1 MNHGTALALA
11 LVACWTG
18 ATTLGQPPASTQ
30 AGGRGMVHL
39 AADEQTLWLA
49 ATDGQ
54 RSHVYRR
61 RANEAFQPLEALNG
75 AVTRMV
81 ASNGQLYAFVE
92 DEAFYS
98 LLSSDGWTR
107 ERDLPLR
114 RKPLDL
120 AADETGVYALTLSPP
135 AGQMVRVVGE
145 GRSATTAPFDAA
157 DAPLSLV
164 RYDTPGWVALAACPR
179 RFLAAGARL
188 PRLALLQGVP
198 CLLWYSEAGRQIE
211 CARFDSD
218 SGNWLPAP
226 ATPTEPTP
234 DDFWVAAIGR
244 VPTLLIAA
252 PATDGGQPLAALRLL
267 GALDGT
273 SMEWRPATLDLSA
286 LPAGVQPG
294 RYADACGF
302 NQHAVLLMSTP
313 SGSAYVRYGRIDAPP
328 TEVTASVADV
338 LSGRR
343 AVGRE
348 LAWLQGATLVVLVAL
363 LLALF
368 VLRRGAMVAVLTL
381 PEDCALALAVQ
392 RLVGFAIDLVPF
404 AAAVAIAMG
413 IDWQTALRELASWGF
428 GSGAAGGK
436 LPGNHTLLW
445 WGASC
450 GTYALYS
457 LVMELLTRRTV
468 GKTLLGTRVL
478 SETATPPQHWQ
489 IVVRNALRCIELM
502 PPFWVLGFVVVLSRN
517 RQRVGDIFARTIV
530 VRRARPAAD

>member
-1 MNHGTALALA
+1 MSERSVLGLA
-11 LVACWTG
+11 LVLSWASG
-18 ATTLGQPPASTQ
+18 AALGQAGAATQ
-30 AGGRGMVHL
+30 SGGRGMVHL

-61 RANEAFQPLEALNG
+61 RANEAFQPLESLNG
-75 AVTRMV
+75 AITRMV
-81 ASNGQLYAFVE
+81 VCSGRLWVFVE

-98 LLSSDGWTR
+98 LGGEGWTR

-120 AADETGVYALTLSPP
+120 AGDDSGVYALTLSPP
-135 AGQMVRVVGE
+135 AGQMVRIVGE
-145 GRSATTAPFDAA
+145 GRSATTAPFDAG

-164 RYDTPGWVALAACPR
+164 RYENQGWVALAACPR

-188 PRLALLQGVP
+188 PRLAILQGVP
-198 CLLWYSEAGRQIE
+198 CLLWYAEAGRQIE
-211 CARFDSD
+211 CARLDAETS
-218 SGNWLPAP
+218 NWLPAP

-234 DDFWVAAIGR
+234 EDFWVASIGR
-244 VPTLLIAA
+244 VPTLLIAT
-252 PATDGGQPLAALRLL
+252 PATNGGQPLVALRLL
-267 GALDGT
+267 GGLDGT
-273 SMEWRPATLDLSA
+273 TMEWRSAALDLSA
-286 LPAGVQPG
+286 LPQGARGG

-302 NQHAVLLMSTP
+302 NQHAVFLMVAQSET
-313 SGSAYVRYGRIDAPP
+313 AYVRYGRIDAPP
-328 TEVTASVADV
+328 TEATASVADV

-343 AVGRE
+343 AAGSE
-348 LAWLQGATLVVLVAL
+348 WAWLQGATLVVLVAL

-392 RLVGFAIDLVPF
+392 RLVGFAIDLFPF
-404 AAAVAIAMG
+404 AVAVAIAMG
-413 IDWQTALRELASWGF
+413 IDWYAALRELAGWAF

-436 LPGNHTLLW
+436 LPGSSTLLW
-445 WGASC
+445 WGASS
-450 GTYALYS
+450 GTYAVYS

-468 GKTLLGTRVL
+468 GKTLVGTRVL
-478 SETATPPQHWQ
+478 SETASPPLLWQ
-489 IVVRNALRCIELM
+489 IVVRNALRCVELM

-530 VRRARPAAD
+530 VRRVRPAAE